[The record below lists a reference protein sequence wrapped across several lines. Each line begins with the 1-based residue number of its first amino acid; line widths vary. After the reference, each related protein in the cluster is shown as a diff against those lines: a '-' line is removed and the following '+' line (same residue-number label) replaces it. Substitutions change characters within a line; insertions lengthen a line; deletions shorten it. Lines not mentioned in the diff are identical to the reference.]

1 MGQILSR
8 DEQWRY
14 YEAAQKE
21 IAKWTDAMWKVND
34 AENKWLMTLS
44 SSAFGLSFVFIN
56 NIIPLATA
64 VWKLALLI
72 SWASFA
78 LCFVSEIISMWTSG
92 RAFRNRIDKE
102 NADLKLRYNGAAP
115 AESKKDIY
123 VSVLRITAHI
133 ARFSFIGGLIWMFLF
148 IACNILK

>member
-21 IAKWTDAMWKVND
+21 ISKWTDAMWKVND

-44 SSAFGLSFVFIN
+44 SSVFGLSFVFIN

-64 VWKLALLI
+64 
-72 SWASFA
+72 S
-78 LCFVSEIISMWTSG
+78 
-92 RAFRNRIDKE
+92 
-102 NADLKLRYNGAAP
+102 
-115 AESKKDIY
+115 
-123 VSVLRITAHI
+123 
-133 ARFSFIGGLIWMFLF
+133 
-148 IACNILK
+148 